1 LCAALTGY
9 LAAFRGAREIIMS
22 TRAQTGRDE
31 AGLSIA
37 ETMLGLLSARAPLTT
52 VLDGLCRSIERH
64 YPDLLCSV
72 LLLDADGVTLRDC
85 AAPSLPKEYNLCID
99 GVKVG
104 PSVGSCGTAAYLKR
118 QVIVSDIAT
127 DPLWANYKHLAL
139 PHGLRACWSTPIT
152 SSDGNVLGTFAIY
165 YREPRNPET
174 HHLQLISNATHLA
187 VLAIEHDRARL
198 ELTAAEARYQS
209 LVERLPAITY
219 IAELGTIGRW
229 HYVSPQIES
238 ILGFKPGEWLANQN
252 NWIDHIHPED
262 RPIAIAAEDEFVKNR
277 KLFFA
282 EYRMFARDGRMLWFR
297 DEAVLLE
304 PNPDQQAMM
313 QGVLYDI
320 TEHKNLEEQLR
331 HSQKMEAVGQ
341 LAGGVAHDFNNLLM
355 LVQAHNSRLRERLS
369 TADPEARQDSQQIE
383 QAVIR
388 AAALTRQLLA
398 FSRKQ
403 VLRSL
408 VLDLNAVV
416 YEAVKMLERLIEKG
430 VEMQLRLDP
439 SLCRIKADPV
449 QIEQVIFN
457 LAVNARD
464 AMPNGGTLTIGTR
477 NAEVSPTRSRD
488 RRGMPAGEYVVLTVS
503 DTGIGMDAST
513 QAHIFE
519 PFFTTKAPG
528 KGTGLGLATVYGVV
542 QQSGG
547 WVWVT
552 SELGRG
558 ATFEIYFPRNGDAV
572 EAPPTPQNI
581 VLPNPSP
588 NNRET
593 ILLVED
599 QDGIRDMAAEFLRR
613 SGYRVLNAEDGMQA
627 MEVAARH
634 PEVIHLL
641 ITDMS
646 MPNMGG
652 RELAISLTQL
662 RPGIPVLFMS
672 GHPDHALPTD
682 GGAGGAGQILQK
694 PFALEDLAQ
703 KVRALLDSNRIH

>member
-1 LCAALTGY
+1 MPCHDQAVSPRFAV
-9 LAAFRGAREIIMS
+9 RENHMS
-22 TRAQTGRDE
+22 TRAQTSRDE

-37 ETMLGLLSARAPLTT
+37 ETMLGLISARAPLPT
-52 VLDGLCRSIERH
+52 VLDGLCRSIERN

-85 AAPSLPKEYNLCID
+85 AAPSLPNEYNAAID
-99 GVKVG
+99 GVKIG

-118 QVIVSDIAT
+118 QVIVADIAT
-127 DPLWANYKHLAL
+127 DPLWTAYKHLAL
-139 PHGLRACWSTPIT
+139 PHSLRACWSTPIT
-152 SSDGNVLGTFAIY
+152 SSGGNVLGTFAVY
-165 YREPRNPET
+165 YRKPRNPES
-174 HHLQLISNATHLA
+174 HHLQLISSATHLA
-187 VLAIEHDRARL
+187 VLAIEHDRARA
-198 ELTAAEARYQS
+198 ELSAAEARYQS

-219 IAELGTIGRW
+219 IAELGTNGRW

-238 ILGFKPGEWLANQN
+238 ILGFKPGEWLANPN

-262 RPIAIAAEDEFVKNR
+262 RAVAMAAEEEFVRNR

-304 PNPDQQAMM
+304 PNPDQQPMM

-320 TEHKNLEEQLR
+320 TEHKNLEDQLR

-341 LAGGVAHDFNNLLM
+341 LAGGIAHDFNNLLM
-355 LVQAHNSRLRERLS
+355 LIQAHNSRLRERLS
-369 TADPEARQDSQQIE
+369 TSDSEARQDSQQIE

-403 VLRSL
+403 VLRAI

-416 YEAVKMLERLIEKG
+416 YDAAKMLERLIEKG

-439 SLCRIKADPV
+439 GLHRIKADPV

-464 AMPNGGTLTIGTR
+464 AMPNGGTLTIATH
-477 NAEVSPTRSRD
+477 NAEVGPSRTRD
-488 RRGMPAGEYVVLTVS
+488 RRGMPPGEYVVLTVS
-503 DTGIGMDAST
+503 DTGIGMDTST

-547 WVWVT
+547 WVCVT

-558 ATFEIYFPRNGDAV
+558 ATFEIYFPRSADAIETPV
-572 EAPPTPQNI
+572 APQNLA
-581 VLPNPSP
+581 LPNPSS
-588 NNRET
+588 NNHET

-613 SGYRVLNAEDGMQA
+613 IGYKVLNAEDGVQA
-627 MEVAARH
+627 LEIAAGH
-634 PEVIHLL
+634 PDAIHLL
-641 ITDMS
+641 VTDMS

-652 RELAISLTQL
+652 RELATSLTQL
-662 RPGIPVLFMS
+662 RPGIPILYMS
-672 GHPDHALPTD
+672 GHPDHALPSD
-682 GGAGGAGQILQK
+682 AGTGSATQVLQK
-694 PFALEDLAQ
+694 PFALEDMAQ
-703 KVRALLDSNRIH
+703 KVRSLLDSHRVH

>member
-1 LCAALTGY
+1 
-9 LAAFRGAREIIMS
+9 MS
-22 TRAQTGRDE
+22 TRAQTRRDE
-31 AGLSIA
+31 AGLSLA
-37 ETMLGLLSARAPLTT
+37 ETILGLVSARAPLPR
-52 VLDGLCRSIERH
+52 VLDGLCRSIEH
-64 YPDLLCSV
+64 QNPDLLCSV
-72 LLLDADGVTLRDC
+72 LLLDADGITLRHC
-85 AAPSLPKEYNLCID
+85 AAPSLPHKYNEAID
-99 GVKVG
+99 GVKIG

-118 QVIVSDIAT
+118 QVIVSDIAS
-127 DPLWANYKHLAL
+127 DPLWANYKELAL
-139 PHGLRACWSTPIT
+139 PHNLRACWSTPIM
-152 SSDGNVLGTFAIY
+152 SSEGIVLGTFAIY
-165 YREPRNPET
+165 YREPRNPES
-174 HHLQLISNATHLA
+174 HHLDLIQSATHLA
-187 VLAIEHDRARL
+187 VLAIEHDRARF
-198 ELTAAEARYQS
+198 ELSAAEARYQS

-219 IAELGTIGRW
+219 IAELGTNGPW

-238 ILGFKPGEWLANQN
+238 ILGFKPGEWLSNPN
-252 NWIDHIHPED
+252 NWIEHVHPED
-262 RPIAIAAEDEFVKNR
+262 RPIAMAAEEEFLRNR

-304 PNPDQQAMM
+304 SNPDQQAMM

-320 TEHKNLEEQLR
+320 TEHKNLEDQLR

-341 LAGGVAHDFNNLLM
+341 LAGGIAHDFNNLLM
-355 LVQAHNSRLRERLS
+355 LIQAHNSRLRERLP
-369 TADPEARQDSQQIE
+369 TADAQARQDSQQIE

-408 VLDLNAVV
+408 VLDLNGVV
-416 YEAVKMLERLIEKG
+416 SEAAKMLERLIEKG
-430 VEMQLRLDP
+430 VEMELRLDP
-439 SLCRIKADPV
+439 SLHRMKADPV

-464 AMPNGGTLTIGTR
+464 AMPNGGKLTITTR
-477 NAEVSPTRSRD
+477 NVAVRSNRPRD
-488 RRGMPAGEYVVLTVS
+488 RRGMPSGEYVVLTIS
-503 DTGIGMDAST
+503 DTGIGMDAAT

-547 WVWVT
+547 WIWVT

-558 ATFEIYFPRNGDAV
+558 ATFEIYFPSSSDDTEQKPQPEKISSA
-572 EAPPTPQNI
+572 APSTTNH
-581 VLPNPSP
+581 
-588 NNRET
+588 ET

-613 SGYRVLNAEDGMQA
+613 FGYHVIGAEDGRQA
-627 MEVAARH
+627 LEIAAQH
-634 PEVIHLL
+634 AGPIDLL

-646 MPNMGG
+646 MPNLGG
-652 RELAISLTQL
+652 REVAAALVES

-672 GHPDHALPTD
+672 GHPDHAVPD
-682 GGAGGAGQILQK
+682 GNGLAGRAQILQK
-694 PFALEDLAQ
+694 PFALDDMAQ
-703 KVRALLDSNRIH
+703 KVRALLDNRRD

>member
-1 LCAALTGY
+1 
-9 LAAFRGAREIIMS
+9 MS
-22 TRAQTGRDE
+22 TRAQTSRDE
-31 AGLSIA
+31 ATPSLA
-37 ETMLGLLSARAPLTT
+37 EIMLGLISTRAPLQI
-52 VLDGLCRSIERH
+52 VLDGLCRSIERQH
-64 YPDLLCSV
+64 PDLLCSV
-72 LLLDADGVTLRDC
+72 LLLDADGVTLRHC
-85 AAPSLPKEYNLCID
+85 AAPSLPKEYCLSID
-99 GVKVG
+99 GARIG

-118 QVIVSDIAT
+118 QVIVSDVAT
-127 DPLWANYKHLAL
+127 DPLWNDFKRLAL
-139 PHGLRACWSTPIT
+139 PHGLRACWSTPIIA
-152 SSDGNVLGTFAIY
+152 SDGNVYGTFAIY
-165 YREPRNPET
+165 YREPRNPEP
-174 HHLQLISNATHLA
+174 HHLDLIGSATHLA
-187 VLAIEHDRARL
+187 VLAIEHERARS
-198 ELTAAEARYQS
+198 ELSAAEARYQS

-219 IAELGTIGRW
+219 IAELGTNGPW

-238 ILGFKPGEWLANQN
+238 ILGFKPAEWLANPN
-252 NWIDHIHPED
+252 NWIDHVHPED
-262 RPIAIAAEDEFVKNR
+262 RPIAMAAEEEFVRDR

-304 PNPDQQAMM
+304 SNPDQQAMM

-320 TEHKNLEEQLR
+320 TEHKNLEDQLR

-341 LAGGVAHDFNNLLM
+341 LAGGIAHDFNNLLM
-355 LVQAHNSRLRERLS
+355 LIQAHNSRLRERLS
-369 TADPEARQDSQQIE
+369 AAETEARQDSQQIE

-403 VLRSL
+403 VLRAA

-416 YEAVKMLERLIEKG
+416 SEAAKMLERLLEKG
-430 VEMQLRLDP
+430 VGMELHLDRG
-439 SLCRIKADPV
+439 LHRIKADPV

-464 AMPNGGTLTIGTR
+464 AMPNGGTLTIATR
-477 NAEVSPTRSRD
+477 NAAVNSSRPRD
-488 RRGMPAGEYVVLTVS
+488 RRGMPPGDYVVLTIS
-503 DTGIGMDAST
+503 DTGTGMDAAT

-547 WVWVT
+547 WIWVT

-558 ATFEIYFPRNGDAV
+558 ACFEIYFPSSSDATLPKPQP
-572 EAPPTPQNI
+572 EKTSLPTP
-581 VLPNPSP
+581 SAE
-588 NNRET
+588 NNET

-599 QDGIRDMAAEFLRR
+599 QEGIRDMAAEFLRR
-613 SGYRVLNAEDGMQA
+613 FGYHVLNAEDGAQA
-627 MEVAARH
+627 MEIAGRH
-634 PEVIHLL
+634 TGAIDLL

-652 RELAISLTQL
+652 RELAAALRQL

-672 GHPDHALPTD
+672 GHPDHFLPQD
-682 GGAGGAGQILQK
+682 NDSSGPAQILQK
-694 PFALEDLAQ
+694 PFALDDMAQ
-703 KVRALLDSNRIH
+703 RVRALLDNHD